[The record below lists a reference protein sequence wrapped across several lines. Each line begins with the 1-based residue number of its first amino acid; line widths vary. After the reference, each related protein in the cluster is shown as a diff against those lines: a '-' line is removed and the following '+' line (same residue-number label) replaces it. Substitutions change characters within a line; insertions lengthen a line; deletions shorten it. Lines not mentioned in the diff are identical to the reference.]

1 MSTVDHFS
9 HGMIN
14 PAFAFGM
21 AFLGSG
27 LALSC
32 AARAR
37 SAGATHRTRWLTLA
51 SLSLGS
57 GIWLMHFMAMLG
69 FDISDTPVR
78 YGGGLTALSAVLAV
92 AVVFLG
98 LFAVGIGRP
107 TLPKIMLGGAFTGI
121 GVSAMHYTG
130 MAAIRVAGTLTYN
143 WSLVAASVL
152 VAVVASM
159 VALWLSTVVRGPGQ
173 VLIAAAVMALA
184 VCAMHYTGMA
194 AVGVRLDDRYAAV
207 EGVTPIS
214 LELPITL
221 VAVVVIVVLAFV
233 ALQTVSIEDHV
244 LPPNL
249 AGPRTPT
256 PVSLAELSRPTG
268 VVPTGRGTHERTPYT
283 SREY

>member
-37 SAGATHRTRWLTLA
+37 AAGATHRSRWLTLA
-51 SLSLGS
+51 SLSLGG

-69 FDISDTPVR
+69 FDIADSPVR
-78 YGGGLTALSAVLAV
+78 YGGAMTAVSAVLAV
-92 AVVFLG
+92 VVVFFG
-98 LFAVGIGRP
+98 LFVVGTGRP
-107 TLPKIMLGGAFTGI
+107 TMTKIMLGGVFTGA

-130 MAAIRVAGTLTYN
+130 MAAIRIAGTLTYDK
-143 WSLVAASVL
+143 SLVAASVL
-152 VAVVASM
+152 IAIVASM
-159 VALWLSTVVRGPGQ
+159 VALWLSTVVRGPAQ
-173 VLIAAAVMALA
+173 VLSAGTVMAIA

-194 AVGVRLDDRYAAV
+194 AVGVRLDNRYTAV

-221 VAVVVIVVLAFV
+221 VAAMALVGLALF
-233 ALQTVSIEDHV
+233 ALHTVSIEDDI
-244 LPPNL
+244 LPVGLTGTRLPAPVTL
-249 AGPRTPT
+249 ADARRLDG
-256 PVSLAELSRPTG
+256 
-268 VVPTGRGTHERTPYT
+268 TGRGVHHR
-283 SREY
+283 